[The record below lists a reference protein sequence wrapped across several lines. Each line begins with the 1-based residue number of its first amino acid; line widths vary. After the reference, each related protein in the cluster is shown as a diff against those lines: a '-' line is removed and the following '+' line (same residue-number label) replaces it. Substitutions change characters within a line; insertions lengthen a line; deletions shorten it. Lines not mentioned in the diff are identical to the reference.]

1 MKEIIAFAK
10 MKEIIAFAKMKEI
23 IAFAKMKEIIAFAK
37 MKEIIAFAK
46 IKVFCQTF
54 FQKSLWVRVKP
65 ANKKYIFLSL
75 KPFH

>member
-1 MKEIIAFAK
+1 MIALAK
-10 MKEIIAFAKMKEI
+10 M
-23 IAFAKMKEIIAFAK
+23 
-37 MKEIIAFAK
+37 
-46 IKVFCQTF
+46 KVFCQTF